1 MKMEEMLAKLKTLR
15 DEGKLSK
22 EVMQSIVDGK
32 SSEFGAVTKHLGLG
46 RKNANLVA
54 KYETKEG
61 RTTASRGKYLNIADW
76 KPAVFAELER
86 AAGASAVEG
95 AEEEKKEEAGGGP
108 AAMEE
113 D

>member
-1 MKMEEMLAKLKTLR
+1 MKMETMLAKLKTLR
-15 DEGKLSK
+15 DEEKLTGPVLK
-22 EVMQSIVDGK
+22 SIV
-32 SSEFGAVTKHLGLG
+32 SETNSEFGAVSKHLGLAYWNG
-46 RKNANLVA
+46 KLVA

-61 RTTASRGKYLNIADW
+61 RTKTSRGKYLNTADW
-76 KPAVFAELER
+76 KTAVFAELER

-95 AEEEKKEEAGGGP
+95 AEEEKKEEAGGP